1 MRFSPAERRVT
12 VQTYSPLS
20 DTFKTN
26 PENEFSLA
34 Y

>member
-20 DTFKTN
+20 DTFKTDPDN
-26 PENEFSLA
+26 DFSLD